1 MALGYLLSD
10 RASTAWF
17 RDSASAEELDQS
29 QAPLSRLIAQWLIFT
44 RDATDFKQLLKRS
57 KRLVVFTGAG
67 ASAGSGIPPYRGAD
81 GELLS
86 KGQSD
91 GVDSTY
97 QDFLHNWAPEWKRIQ
112 QLQERVTQGGPN
124 EVHRMIAEIGTRW
137 SHLNVTVVNVD
148 GLHDRDA
155 IEMHGS
161 AWRAVCDRCGVV
173 WEMSTPVD
181 LTDQAVAPCCH
192 LCGGQRR
199 PDLIYFGEEVPAAIL
214 RQVAAALDNCDL
226 LMLVGCSG

>member
-17 RDSASAEELDQS
+17 RDSASRASAEELDQS

-67 ASAGSGIPPYRGAD
+67 ASAGSGVPPYRGAD
-81 GELLS
+81 GEILS

-97 QDFLHNWAPEWKRIQ
+97 QDFLHNRAPAQPEWKRIQ
-112 QLQERVTQGGPN
+112 QLQERVAQGGPN
-124 EVHRMIAEIGTRW
+124 EVHRTIAEIGTRW
-137 SHLNVTVVNVD
+137 SHLNVTVVHVSHVRED
-148 GLHDRDA
+148 
-155 IEMHGS
+155 
-161 AWRAVCDRCGVV
+161 
-173 WEMSTPVD
+173 
-181 LTDQAVAPCCH
+181 
-192 LCGGQRR
+192 
-199 PDLIYFGEEVPAAIL
+199 
-214 RQVAAALDNCDL
+214 
-226 LMLVGCSG
+226 